1 MIFNRLKSTIGALN
15 SSRFLTD
22 VVAEGTDELTY
33 KEALR
38 SAEAAFQLFRQVLTD
53 RPTEEFWTILLDG
66 KHRVLGLAQTSVGTL
81 TSSLVHPR
89 EVFGPAIRMNA
100 AAVIVGHNHP
110 SGDPEPSPEDLEVT
124 RRLVDAGKL
133 LGIPLVDHLVCGG
146 ETYVSLR
153 DRMGFA

>member
-1 MIFNRLKSTIGALN
+1 MGSAGRPRRRQVRRVV
-15 SSRFLTD
+15 SSLAD
-22 VVAEGTDELTY
+22 VVAEGAGELTY
-33 KEALR
+33 RDTLR
-38 SAEAAFQLFRQVLTD
+38 SAEAAFQVLRQVLAD
-53 RPTEEFWTILLDG
+53 RPTEEFWTILLDS

-89 EVFGPAIRMNA
+89 EVFGPAIRMGA

-133 LGIPLVDHLVCGG
+133 LGIPLLDHLVCGR
-146 ETYVSLR
+146 EAYVSLR
-153 DRMGFA
+153 DRLEFS

>member
-1 MIFNRLKSTIGALN
+1 VVSTLA
-15 SSRFLTD
+15 D
-22 VVAEGTDELTY
+22 VVAEGTGELSY
-33 KEALR
+33 KEAVR
-38 SAEAAFQLFRQVLTD
+38 GAETAFQLFRQVLAD
-53 RPTEEFWTILLDG
+53 RPTEEFWTMLLDG
-66 KHRVLGLAQTSVGTL
+66 KHRVMGLAQTSVGTL

-89 EVFGPAIRMNA
+89 EVFGPAIRMAA

-133 LGIPLVDHLVCGG
+133 LGIPLVDHLVCGS